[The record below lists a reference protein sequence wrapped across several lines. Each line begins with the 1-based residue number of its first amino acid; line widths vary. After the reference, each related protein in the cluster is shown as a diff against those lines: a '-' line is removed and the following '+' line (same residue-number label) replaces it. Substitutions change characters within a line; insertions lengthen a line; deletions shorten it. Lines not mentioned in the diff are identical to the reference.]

1 MVERASAQLC
11 PVSPSP
17 CKKITAA
24 VSRSAPDTVA
34 ASVSRGTDM
43 VLPHIHCRAS
53 CRLGLTPSGFRDRS
67 GDSPLSPAQAHTL
80 PPRPPPPELPFQSR
94 EPSHPAAG
102 SSPASSTEPGSE
114 SGFPGRSCHVAH
126 SGTTP
131 CDATLPPTASGHGTG
146 FPDVLPAKPSWWT
159 CVLEERHSSVLFSIK
174 LAVFP
179 SPWSRVHFQVWSWM
193 FPTVLFH

>member
-1 MVERASAQLC
+1 MGSPTAQRAAALPPRAQPLARPSRDWTAPSGHSPPPPRDPRSLAERT
-11 PVSPSP
+11 P
-17 CKKITAA
+17 
-24 VSRSAPDTVA
+24 
-34 ASVSRGTDM
+34 GY
-43 VLPHIHCRAS
+43 
-53 CRLGLTPSGFRDRS
+53 LTPSGFRDRS

>member
-67 GDSPLSPAQAHTL
+67 GDSPLSPAQAHGMFNSL
-80 PPRPPPPELPFQSR
+80 SSFSR
-94 EPSHPAAG
+94 LQNQQKLQLSNDEYLRIVL
-102 SSPASSTEPGSE
+102 SS
-114 SGFPGRSCHVAH
+114 
-126 SGTTP
+126 
-131 CDATLPPTASGHGTG
+131 
-146 FPDVLPAKPSWWT
+146 
-159 CVLEERHSSVLFSIK
+159 
-174 LAVFP
+174 
-179 SPWSRVHFQVWSWM
+179 
-193 FPTVLFH
+193 